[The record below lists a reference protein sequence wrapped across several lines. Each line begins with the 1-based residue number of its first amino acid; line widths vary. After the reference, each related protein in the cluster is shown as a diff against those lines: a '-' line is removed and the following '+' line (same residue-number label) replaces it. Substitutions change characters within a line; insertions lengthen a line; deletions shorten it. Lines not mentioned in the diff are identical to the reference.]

1 MFLFDL
7 LFGSKKNNP
16 AAVRPPVMAGVE
28 MSTDTG
34 ASAPGT
40 HIHYDSELIR
50 SLKGDHGALLS
61 NFTAI
66 VAAEKAGD
74 LLTVQNLL
82 AQFQTMIQD
91 HLLKENVRLYVY
103 LEHLLENDPTSHKM
117 MHDFRHEMDGIGRAV
132 VGFLTKYRQIGYRP
146 ELAATFATD
155 LGGIGEALVAR
166 IKREE
171 GILYPMY
178 SPPN

>member
-7 LFGSKKNNP
+7 LFGSKRNVP
-16 AAVRPPVMAGVE
+16 VRVPVMAAAEVPLDKGV
-28 MSTDTG
+28 
-34 ASAPGT
+34 SAPGT
-40 HIHYDSELIR
+40 RIHYDSELIT
-50 SLKGDHGALLS
+50 SLKDDHGALLS

-82 AQFQTMIQD
+82 GQFQTMIQD

-103 LEHLLENDPTSHKM
+103 LEHLLENDLVSHKM
-117 MHDFRHEMDGIGRAV
+117 MHDFRHEMDSIGRAV
-132 VGFLTKYRQIGYRP
+132 VGFLTKYRQISVRP